1 MGTNHHNRF
10 RLSDIIPNS
19 WFFYK
24 PSSRNKNTTK
34 TITAP
39 TIYSPESDY
48 CSAFSVSP
56 KRKAV
61 YLPSRDRGHFKPAKE
76 FREPYYY
83 SKSKNG
89 RKKRSS
95 RVVAMEKASA
105 DPEKDFR
112 ESMMEMIL
120 ENGMMEGSDRELEEL
135 LACYLSLN
143 SHEYHPLIVK
153 AFQQIW
159 VDLRL

>member
-39 TIYSPESDY
+39 TIYSPENDY
-48 CSAFSVSP
+48 CSAVSVSP

-61 YLPSRDRGHFKPAKE
+61 YLPSRDRGHFKPA
-76 FREPYYY
+76 RDPYYI
-83 SKSKNG
+83 SKSRNG
-89 RKKRSS
+89 RKKGSS
-95 RVVAMEKASA
+95 RVVFRESA

-112 ESMMEMIL
+112 ESMMEMII
-120 ENGMMEGSDRELEEL
+120 ENEMMDWSDRELEEL
-135 LACYLSLN
+135 LASYLSLN
-143 SHEYHPLIVK
+143 SHEYHPLIVR